1 MPFSNNPTYNAH
13 FCQDNFAVTYTFNPE
28 QLSLILYDL
37 DGTLVDSVP
46 DLAIAV
52 DHMLQD
58 LNLPIVGENKTRL
71 WVGNG
76 IPSLVR
82 RALADDMAGDMPG
95 VVDDTIFDKALE
107 SFKKHYDREVGLHSH
122 LYPGVAD
129 FLQAMFDRGIK
140 QAVVTNKSEFFTDK
154 LLKMMGIE
162 QHFELFLGGDSL
174 DEKKPHPMPLLHAI
188 KHFDAT
194 QQTTLMIG
202 DSKNDI
208 KAARAAGVSV
218 IGLPYGYNHGEPI
231 ETSEPDLVISTLAD
245 LL

>member
-1 MPFSNNPTYNAH
+1 M
-13 FCQDNFAVTYTFNPE
+13 TYTFQPD
-28 QLSLILYDL
+28 QLDLIMYDL

-46 DLAIAV
+46 DLAIAI
-52 DHMLQD
+52 DHMLQEF
-58 LNLPIVGENKTRL
+58 NLPVAGEEKTRL

-95 VVDDTIFDKALE
+95 VVDEETFQKALT
-107 SFKKHYDREVGLHSH
+107 SFQKHYDREVGLHSQ
-122 LYPGVAD
+122 LYPGVPE
-129 FLQAMFDRGIK
+129 FLQAMSNRSIK
-140 QAVVTNKSEFFTDK
+140 QVVVTNKTELFTDK
-154 LLKMMGIE
+154 LLKMMNIN

-174 DEKKPHPMPLLHAI
+174 PEQKPHPMPLLHAI
-188 KHFDAT
+188 KHVGTNADKA
-194 QQTTLMIG
+194 LMVG

-208 KAARAAGVSV
+208 KAARAARVSV

-231 ETSEPDLVISTLAD
+231 ETAEPDLVVATLTE